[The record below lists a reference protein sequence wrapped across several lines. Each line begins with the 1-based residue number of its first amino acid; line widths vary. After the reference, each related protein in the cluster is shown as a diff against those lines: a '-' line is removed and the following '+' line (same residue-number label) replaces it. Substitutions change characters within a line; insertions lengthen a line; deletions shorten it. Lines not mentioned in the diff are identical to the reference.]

1 MKIVVFYENFN
12 SIVLLDNQFNETQ
25 KINFSDNETAILATA
40 TGIASQNR
48 VWIYN
53 GLTQQ
58 IGFFDYLKNTFQ
70 SITPPFNGKIKYYES
85 DFTTFQW
92 VDENSNWYSCD
103 VFGKISSLGKI
114 PDFDFIQFVTNQTVI
129 FSKGGLFYFYDIEKS
144 KTYLIENL
152 EKSSTNFYYKDQ
164 ILSIFT
170 NREISNFKIQLP

>member
-1 MKIVVFYENFN
+1 
-12 SIVLLDNQFNETQ
+12 LNETQ
-25 KINFSDNETAILATA
+25 KINFSDNDAGILVTA

-48 VWIYN
+48 VWVYSS
-53 GLTQQ
+53 LTQQ
-58 IGFFDYLKNTFQ
+58 IGFFDYLKNSFQ
-70 SITPPFNGKIKYYES
+70 LITSPFNGKIKYYES

-114 PDFDFIQFVTNQTVI
+114 PDFDFIQFVSNQTVL
-129 FSKGGLFYFYDIEKS
+129 FSKEGLFYFYDVEKS
-144 KTYLIENL
+144 KTYSIENL
-152 EKSSTNFYYKDQ
+152 QKSWTNFYYKDQ